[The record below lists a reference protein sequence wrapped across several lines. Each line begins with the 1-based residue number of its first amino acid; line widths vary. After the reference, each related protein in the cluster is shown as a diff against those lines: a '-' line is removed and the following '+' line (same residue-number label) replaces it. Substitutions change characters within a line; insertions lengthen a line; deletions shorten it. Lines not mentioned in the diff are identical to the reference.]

1 MHWKTYRSADSTNM
15 NYNSKHQVNI
25 QKTHLLIFEGDE
37 NILIMKSFSQILS
50 KSMGK

>member
-1 MHWKTYRSADSTNM
+1 MSD
-15 NYNSKHQVNI
+15 NYKHRVHI

-37 NILIMKSFSQILS
+37 NILIMKSFSQILL